1 MKPIE
6 FETWLRDRIVE
17 LSSIESRD
25 EIRFDEPLSSHSM
38 SSPELIMLTG
48 EISEQLGRQISPT
61 IVFRYPT
68 LRLLVQY
75 LTTPGDDH
83 RPASSREGDGKRD

>member
-6 FETWLRDRIVE
+6 FESWLRDRIVE
-17 LSSIESRD
+17 LSSIGSRD
-25 EIRFDEPLSSHSM
+25 EIRFDEPLASHGM

-61 IVFRYPT
+61 VVFRYPT

-75 LTTPGDDH
+75 LTSPGDD
-83 RPASSREGDGKRD
+83 RCPPPPADHEE